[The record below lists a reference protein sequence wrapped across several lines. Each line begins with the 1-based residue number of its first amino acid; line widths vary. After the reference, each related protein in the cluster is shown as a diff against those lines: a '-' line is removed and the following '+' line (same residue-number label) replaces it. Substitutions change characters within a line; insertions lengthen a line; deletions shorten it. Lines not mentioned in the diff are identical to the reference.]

1 MESYIPM
8 ITISI
13 IMGTIAR
20 TSFLKIDYR
29 QYPSYPKG
37 YISHLTFGI
46 IASALGAVAIPALL
60 EKDFQAIT
68 FLSIAA
74 TQFREIRSME
84 RESLSN
90 LEDLELVPRG
100 KAYIEDI
107 AKAFESRN
115 YVAMLTATITGLTI
129 QLYIFFIDGQEE
141 TFMQIIIGILAG
153 VLSIVVLNRFTIG
166 KVIEDIADVVP
177 AELYFKGPLLCIED
191 ITIMNVGF
199 KDSQKIILEKGMAVL
214 IKPKDDDASAT
225 LGNVGL
231 RQALQHNA
239 AIQLGIRK
247 DVDEPDFTPLARRSP
262 EDGSVG
268 LFIVA
273 MEPDMECFIEA
284 IKRVPVLESSQR
296 KPLESHAGRKAAD

>member
-1 MESYIPM
+1 MENYIPM

-46 IASALGAVAIPALL
+46 IAAALGAVAIPALM

-74 TQFREIRSME
+74 TQFREVRSME

-90 LEDLELVPRG
+90 LEDTELVPRG
-100 KAYIEDI
+100 RAYIEDI

-115 YVAMLTATITGLTI
+115 YVAMLTAIITGLAI
-129 QLYIFFIDGQEE
+129 QLYISFIDAQGEIY
-141 TFMQIIIGILAG
+141 MQIIIGVIAGILS
-153 VLSIVVLNRFTIG
+153 VIVLNRFTTG
-166 KVIEDIADVVP
+166 KVVEDIADVVP
-177 AELYFKGPLLCIED
+177 AKLYFKGPLLCVENIA
-191 ITIMNVGF
+191 IMNVGF
-199 KDSQKIILEKGMAVL
+199 EDSQKIILEKGMAVL

-225 LGNVGL
+225 LGNIGL
-231 RQALQHNA
+231 RQAIQHNA

-247 DVDEPDFTPLARRSP
+247 DVDEPDFTPLARRSS

-268 LFIVA
+268 IFIVA
-273 MEPDMECFIEA
+273 MEPDIECFIEA
-284 IKRVPVLESSQR
+284 VKRVPVLESSQR
-296 KPLESHAGRKAAD
+296 KPLESHVGRKAAD